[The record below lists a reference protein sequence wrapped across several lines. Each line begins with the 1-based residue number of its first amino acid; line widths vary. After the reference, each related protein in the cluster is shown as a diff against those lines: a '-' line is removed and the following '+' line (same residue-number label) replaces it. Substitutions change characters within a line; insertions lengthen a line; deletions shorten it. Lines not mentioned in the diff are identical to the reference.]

1 MSKKINNKVLIT
13 VLVSLVIIFLATNYF
28 RKHNSKTSLK
38 TDSIAIDTSQVS
50 KISIQKVAKGSD
62 EIIFSKNSQDWQVS
76 QGTTSSTVKSG
87 NINTILGQLKRFKIE
102 RLVAKTKDKWIAYQ
116 LKDSTATK
124 VIVEDNQGGVTTIYL
139 GKTKY
144 NRPTNQYQQYKPS
157 GSTYIRVNNDPKV
170 YSVKGL
176 LSNTFNRDFNSW
188 RNSDFLKVDKNLVT
202 KIQFD
207 YLEEKSFALHKK
219 DTVWNI
225 EEVIA
230 DSTKVA
236 QYLNTLSYKSNSKFA
251 DNFIPKSKAD
261 HTLRIEGNN
270 MTEIIIEVYTDT
282 ISNKFYL
289 KSTMNPQVFFESD
302 STGIF
307 KQLFISKD
315 HFIE

>member
-1 MSKKINNKVLIT
+1 MSKRINNKVLIAF
-13 VLVSLVIIFLATNYF
+13 LAGLVIIFLATNYF

-50 KISIQKVAKGSD
+50 KISIQKVAKGSE

-76 QGTTSSTVKSG
+76 QGTISSSLKSG
-87 NINTILGQLKRFKIE
+87 NINTVLGQLNQLKIE
-102 RLVAKTKDKWIAYQ
+102 RLVAKTKDKWTTYQ

-124 VIVEDNQGGVTTIYL
+124 VTVEDNQGEVTTIYL

-144 NRPTNQYQQYKPS
+144 NNPTNQYQQYRPS
-157 GSTYIRVNNDPKV
+157 GSTYIRLNNDPKV

-176 LSNTFNRDFNSW
+176 LSTTFNRDFNSW
-188 RNSDFLKVDKNLVT
+188 RNSDFLKVDKNSVT

-207 YLEEKSFALHKK
+207 YPEERSFTLHKK
-219 DTVWNI
+219 DTVWNV

-236 QYLNTLSYKSNSKFA
+236 QYLNALSYKSNSKFA
-251 DNFIPKSKAD
+251 DDFIPKSKAD

-270 MTEIIIEVYTDT
+270 MTETIIEAYTDT
-282 ISNKFYL
+282 VSNTFYL